1 MASLSLCHLAPIRCF
16 TRDSDRSRRRPSSA
30 ATPKRDPSVEEL
42 PLIDF
47 SSGYVTR
54 ALGHLPKQ
62 GATVPWRL
70 YQNYALDL
78 VTLQHGRVDDAA
90 MQFS

>member
-1 MASLSLCHLAPIRCF
+1 VR
-16 TRDSDRSRRRPSSA
+16 SDEPL
-30 ATPKRDPSVEEL
+30 RDPSVEEL

-54 ALGHLPKQ
+54 ALDQLPRQ
-62 GATVPWRL
+62 GTTVPWRL

-78 VTLQHGRVDDAA
+78 ATLSRGRIDDRA

>member
-1 MASLSLCHLAPIRCF
+1 M
-16 TRDSDRSRRRPSSA
+16 DRKHFA
-30 ATPKRDPSVEEL
+30 VCTPKRDNSVEEL

-47 SSGYVTR
+47 SSGYVQR
-54 ALGHLPKQ
+54 ALGTLPKQ

-78 VTLQHGRVDDAA
+78 MTLSYGGVDDPA
-90 MQFS
+90 MAFS